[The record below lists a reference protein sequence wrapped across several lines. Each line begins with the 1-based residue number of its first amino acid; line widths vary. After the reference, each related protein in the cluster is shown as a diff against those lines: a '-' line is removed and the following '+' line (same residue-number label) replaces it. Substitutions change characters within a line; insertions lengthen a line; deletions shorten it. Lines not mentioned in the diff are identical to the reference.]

1 MRGGRSAVGGCV
13 LVQPVEKVV
22 VDEVG
27 GEVRVVVDRG
37 SASELELTEAGSR
50 WLERSRRP
58 EGTGKQKIHPLEAD

>member
-37 SASELELTEAGSR
+37 STSELTEAGSR
-50 WLERSRRP
+50 WLERPRRP
-58 EGTGKQKIHPLEAD
+58 EGTGKQKIHLLEAD